1 MRRASKSPFSYHPTA
16 VPPYRLYRKH
26 IVNDGDKLQDLR
38 NPLTGACR

>member
-1 MRRASKSPFSYHPTA
+1 MRRVPLFVPSYRRTA
-16 VPPYRLYRKH
+16 VPPFRKH